1 MRAAV
6 AHRFGPPD
14 VLAVEEVADPVAGVG
29 QVVVD
34 VEYAS
39 VTFVET
45 QVRAGHPPDAAMT
58 PSLPLIPG
66 NGVGGIVG
74 ELGEG
79 VDPHLLGRA
88 VVTTTGGRGGYAER
102 VAVDASQLI
111 ALPEGVSLADAVAL
125 LADGRTALALMQ
137 LASVRV
143 GETVLIEAAAGG
155 VGTCLVQL
163 AKAAG
168 ARVVACA
175 GSAEKLAAAEPLGAD
190 VLVDYSRKDWAEILR
205 AGGEVVDVVFD
216 GVGGDIGTEAFSLL
230 RASGRFCQYGMAS
243 GGFTELP
250 PNVRQ
255 REIVVLRG
263 INLGPSEARDLS
275 VQALERAAAAELRPV
290 IGQMFSLEH
299 AARAHAALEARETIG
314 KTLLTPHGPPGADR
328 GAGD

>member
-1 MRAAV
+1 M
-6 AHRFGPPD
+6 
-14 VLAVEEVADPVAGVG
+14 ADPVAGVG

-45 QVRAGHPPDAAMT
+45 QVRGGRAPNPAMI

-74 ELGEG
+74 DTGEG
-79 VDPHLLGRA
+79 VDPQLLGRA
-88 VVTTTGGRGGYAER
+88 IVTTTGGRGGYAER
-102 VAVDASQLI
+102 VAVNASEPI
-111 ALPEGVSLADAVAL
+111 AVREGVTLADAVAL

-137 LASVRV
+137 LANVRV

-175 GSAEKLAAAEPLGAD
+175 GSAEKLAAVEPLGAD
-190 VLVDYSRKDWAEILR
+190 VLVDYSRNGWAEILR
-205 AGGEVVDVVFD
+205 AGGELVDVVFD
-216 GVGGDIGTEAFSLL
+216 GVGGDIGTEASRLL
-230 RASGRFCQYGMAS
+230 RAAGRFCQYGMAS

-250 PNVRQ
+250 SDVRQ

-263 INLGPSEARDLS
+263 INLDPSEARDLS
-275 VQALERAAAAELRPV
+275 VQAIERAAAGELRPL
-290 IGQMFSLEH
+290 IGQVFSLEH
-299 AARAHAALEARETIG
+299 AARAHAAIEARETIG
-314 KTLLTPHGPPGADR
+314 KTLLTLKRPPAR
-328 GAGD
+328 EKGAGD